1 MKVQVV
7 AGANAIEEIKT
18 IKVTLDTGAKS
29 DLISIELANSLR
41 CKIKKIKDTFC
52 IMGVNNK
59 PMAIYGTTTI
69 RLSYLKASEK
79 TLWW

>member
-1 MKVQVV
+1 MPKK
-7 AGANAIEEIKT
+7 EIKT

-29 DLISIELANSLR
+29 DLISIKLANSLR
-41 CKIKKIKDTFC
+41 CKIKKNKDTYC

-79 TLWW
+79 TLW